1 MLLGGIC
8 VSETDF
14 SLLLQPYA
22 GKAVDISRR
31 AGILISE
38 VPCAASQKQMQMRK
52 YAQARARTRDVS
64 MTDNIAFCKLW
75 QEDDLM
81 ELQTV
86 CSSAVITVTS
96 KIYVSASAIDELM
109 LQIAQ
114 FLEKGKEEAFWQSGE
129 RGNASAA
136 CLSLRFIRKDR
147 QGHIAIEVFAEL
159 DDGGSRVE
167 HNCCFFVGTEY
178 GLLMNFSRNLVQLK
192 EKPVGCAIRL
202 NG

>member
-1 MLLGGIC
+1 
-8 VSETDF
+8 
-14 SLLLQPYA
+14 
-22 GKAVDISRR
+22 
-31 AGILISE
+31 
-38 VPCAASQKQMQMRK
+38 
-52 YAQARARTRDVS
+52 
-64 MTDNIAFCKLW
+64 MTDNIVFCKLW

-86 CSSAVITVTS
+86 CSSAVITVAS
-96 KIYVSASAIDELM
+96 KIYVSVSAIDELM

-114 FLEKGKEEAFWQSGE
+114 FLKKGKEEASWQSGE

-136 CLSLRFIRKDR
+136 CLSLRFIRKDG

-159 DDGGSRVE
+159 DDGGSHAE

-178 GLLMNFSRNLVQLK
+178 GLLMNFCRNLVQLK
-192 EKPVGCAIRL
+192 EKPTGCAIRL